1 MLPKKGIAH
10 AICLLSHSAVL
21 KDRIDLDDWVCSA
34 SELSASLSVAADLRP
49 PAEWLIQVGLV
60 VADEIVR
67 LSPSLEALSG
77 RADRSTL
84 VAIARLALRA
94 SPPVWLTVAVGA
106 SGVVREYIPS
116 GDLEALL
123 WIDPEL
129 DDLLLDVRTELA
141 ATRENTFKERMG
153 AAAEALL
160 MAAFEKAGRSPLHVS
175 KLSDA
180 YGYDIEMSST
190 VFDRVEV
197 KSASSVT
204 CGKFMLSRNEYNKSR
219 IYGSQWRL
227 VQVVFKVSAFT
238 AERIYCVHVE
248 TVLQLKNDT
257 IAALVPPDPPGFVWM
272 ESAELKPDAAAW
284 APLEIELDHS
294 FTTAGFR

>member
-1 MLPKKGIAH
+1 
-10 AICLLSHSAVL
+10 
-21 KDRIDLDDWVCSA
+21 
-34 SELSASLSVAADLRP
+34 
-49 PAEWLIQVGLV
+49 
-60 VADEIVR
+60 
-67 LSPSLEALSG
+67 
-77 RADRSTL
+77 
-84 VAIARLALRA
+84 
-94 SPPVWLTVAVGA
+94 
-106 SGVVREYIPS
+106 
-116 GDLEALL
+116 
-123 WIDPEL
+123 
-129 DDLLLDVRTELA
+129 
-141 ATRENTFKERMG
+141 
-153 AAAEALL
+153 
-160 MAAFEKAGRSPLHVS
+160 
-175 KLSDA
+175 
-180 YGYDIEMSST
+180 MSST

-197 KSASSVT
+197 KAASSVT